1 MMNQRQYLHMIQR
14 MQADL
19 VATQINAN
27 EMMDANKQKMMI
39 MEEET
44 EKHRQALQR
53 RLQAQHRLEDFMIM
67 IEEEHHKR
75 TERVKTLQ
83 DSAKNKQ

>member
-19 VATQINAN
+19 VSTQINAN
-27 EMMDANKQKMMI
+27 QMIDGYKQKIMI

-44 EKHRQALQR
+44 DKHRQALYR

-75 TERVKTLQ
+75 TERV
-83 DSAKNKQ
+83 

>member
-19 VATQINAN
+19 VASQINAN
-27 EMMDANKQKMMI
+27 ELMDANKQKMMI

-44 EKHRQALQR
+44 EKHR
-53 RLQAQHRLEDFMIM
+53 
-67 IEEEHHKR
+67 
-75 TERVKTLQ
+75 
-83 DSAKNKQ
+83 